1 MTTKILIHELSLM
14 LENLV
19 LILNNARQISRPNAI
34 GTSAS
39 GYNDSR
45 GGTNDEGDNI
55 GNDGGDVGQ
64 QQQSQYPM
72 SSFTCE
78 EDFMYCT

>member
-1 MTTKILIHELSLM
+1 MTMKILIHELPLM

-19 LILNNARQISRPNAI
+19 LILNNARQINRPNTI

-45 GGTNDEGDNI
+45 GGTNDGGDNI
-55 GNDGGDVGQ
+55 GNDGGDVGNNNKVNIQ
-64 QQQSQYPM
+64 
-72 SSFTCE
+72 
-78 EDFMYCT
+78 